1 MPPRIARRAL
11 LAFAVLALASPPAR
25 AEQGFLETIHRH
37 VTRASTVPDNA
48 DLNPYAIWVAP
59 VSAGKVHKDD
69 VLVDNFNN
77 VSNLQGTGG
86 SIVAFTPATRQTT
99 LIASLPQRLAQCPGG
114 VGLSAAMTMLKSG
127 WIIVGS
133 TPSSDGTTATKGA
146 GCLLVL
152 GPDGQLAAAWTGPNI
167 NGPWSNM
174 ALIDRGDNASLFV
187 TMVGFDL
194 AGPNVTDPA
203 TGFPRTLNAAKV
215 LRFDLTIAAGKPPVI
230 ARETVVADGFSVR
243 ADRDVFLVGP
253 TGLALAADGT
263 LYVADTLANRIV
275 AIADAPNRRDSAGT
289 GREVTRDGLLRRPLA
304 MAIPPNGHLLVT
316 NAKNGQVVEIDPVA
330 GRQIYARWINTN
342 PVQSPPGNGN
352 LFGIAMTPDGQGFYF
367 VQDVVNTLAEA
378 IR

>member
-59 VSAGKVHKDD
+59 VSAGKVRKDD

-152 GPDGQLAAAWTGPNI
+152 GPDGQLA
-167 NGPWSNM
+167 
-174 ALIDRGDNASLFV
+174 
-187 TMVGFDL
+187 
-194 AGPNVTDPA
+194 
-203 TGFPRTLNAAKV
+203 
-215 LRFDLTIAAGKPPVI
+215 
-230 ARETVVADGFSVR
+230 
-243 ADRDVFLVGP
+243 GP
-253 TGLALAADGT
+253 TD
-263 LYVADTLANRIV
+263 
-275 AIADAPNRRDSAGT
+275 AITT
-289 GREVTRDGLLRRPLA
+289 G
-304 MAIPPNGHLLVT
+304 
-316 NAKNGQVVEIDPVA
+316 
-330 GRQIYARWINTN
+330 
-342 PVQSPPGNGN
+342 
-352 LFGIAMTPDGQGFYF
+352 
-367 VQDVVNTLAEA
+367 
-378 IR
+378 